1 MGFKFR
7 KRIKIAPG
15 VYINIGKSGITS
27 ATIGKRGA
35 SVNIGKKGVKAT
47 SGIPGTGL
55 SYTSGNLLAGQK
67 NPTEK
72 HAENVAEQAQERLG
86 FFADSQLLED
96 DQDEI
101 QTTMPKTLTNKE
113 YRNLSKAEKKAFK
126 DAGGKVKFSVGEKI
140 FLAFIVMAGIGW
152 LLDRH
157 APAKT
162 PEEIAA
168 ETAKAKVDRAILD
181 SGSNCVKAAKHR
193 VKIPD
198 SFDYKQPAVIALPNG
213 KGYQVMLP
221 FESKNAFGVS
231 IPAMAACVTDTDGKL
246 NSIKINR

>member
-1 MGFKFR
+1 MGFRFR
-7 KRIKIAPG
+7 KRIKIVPG
-15 VYINIGKSGITS
+15 IHINIGKTGITS
-27 ATIGKRGA
+27 ASIGKAGA
-35 SVNIGKKGVKAT
+35 TLNVGKKGVKT
-47 SGIPGTGL
+47 TVGIPGTGL
-55 SYTSGNLLAGQK
+55 SYTSDNLISGKKTSTTQ
-67 NPTEK
+67 NTDQ
-72 HAENVAEQAQERLG
+72 QADRLG

-101 QTTMPKTLTNKE
+101 QPTMPKTLTNKE

>member
-1 MGFKFR
+1 MGFRFR

-15 VYINIGKSGITS
+15 IHINIGKTGITS
-27 ATIGKRGA
+27 ASIGKAGA
-35 SVNIGKKGVKAT
+35 TLNVGKKGVKT
-47 SGIPGTGL
+47 TVGIPGTGL
-55 SYTSGNLLAGQK
+55 SYTSDNLISGKKTSTTQ
-67 NPTEK
+67 NT
-72 HAENVAEQAQERLG
+72 NQQADRLG

-96 DQDEI
+96 DQDEVLP
-101 QTTMPKTLTNKE
+101 TMPKTLTNKE
-113 YRNLSKAEKKAFK
+113 YRKLSKAEKKAFK
-126 DAGGKVKFSVGEKI
+126 DAGGKVKFSAGEKI
-140 FLAFIVMAGIGW
+140 FIAFIVMAGIGW

-168 ETAKAKVDRAILD
+168 EAAKAKVDRAILD
-181 SGSNCVKAAKHR
+181 SGSNCVKAAKQR